1 MKVKTTTAS
10 ESINNRTLLALEK
23 AMRLSSRWLTENERE
38 LIDRCNLQTSKNTD
52 ASILY
57 LLFRDYG
64 FTAEQCLEFY
74 NKHKTE
80 YAHLSAYDYAL
91 EDIPE
96 VRTLKDNGI
105 DLTALYEG
113 VTVE

>member
-74 NKHKTE
+74 TKHKEE

-91 EDIPE
+91 ADIHE
-96 VRTLKDNGI
+96 VRILKENGI